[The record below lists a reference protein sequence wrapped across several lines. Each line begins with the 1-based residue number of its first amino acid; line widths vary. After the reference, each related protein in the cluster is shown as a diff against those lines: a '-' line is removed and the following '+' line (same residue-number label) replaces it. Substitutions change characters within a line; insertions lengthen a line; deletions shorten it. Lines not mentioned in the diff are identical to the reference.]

1 MWGKEVCVKSVS
13 KGERGMRKKRRRVEG
28 INRTN
33 IIHMTTSV
41 SRKLDTLCIMFK
53 IIAVIRITLFVR
65 LLDIYVYIT

>member
-1 MWGKEVCVKSVS
+1 
-13 KGERGMRKKRRRVEG
+13 MRKKRRRVEG